1 MFRAAIAL
9 FALAVPA
16 FAQHGGGHAG
26 SFAGFG
32 SAGHSSFSGNSGFSR
47 PSNPGFS
54 HPGNTGFARP
64 GNFVRPAAPAPYGG
78 QGFRTPN
85 YAIRPSPTY
94 GNRFTAPR
102 PEYRSMGSGSSRAWN
117 QGSNQGWG
125 GNWDRGHRDRFDA
138 RRRDFRNWYLNDYP
152 AFLGYENP
160 YLLDPGF
167 YDWGDSDESY
177 DQGGP
182 APDDAAPNPGDGMPD
197 ESSQQEVPGEMP
209 TANYPPWPA
218 PGSNT
223 PNWIAPTQQPATLIA
238 SSDLAPEE
246 PLTVI
251 FKGGRTSVKMQNY
264 MMTAQVLTDLDPQ
277 HYEQIP
283 LDQIDTAAT
292 QQANRTAGVQFQI
305 PVASRD

>member
-26 SFAGFG
+26 SFAGSG

-54 HPGNTGFARP
+54 HPGNPGFARP

-102 PEYRSMGSGSSRAWN
+102 SEYHSTDAGPSRTGN
-117 QGSNQGWG
+117 QNSNRDR
-125 GNWDRGHRDRFDA
+125 NWDRAHRDRFDA
-138 RRRDFRNWYLNDYP
+138 RRRDFRNWYLSDYP

-167 YDWGDSDESY
+167 YDWSDSDDSMY
-177 DQGGP
+177 DEDNGP
-182 APDDAAPNPGDGMPD
+182 APDAAPYQGYGAPD
-197 ESSQQEVPGEMP
+197 ESPQQDAQDQMP
-209 TANYPPWPA
+209 PPNYPPWPG
-218 PGSNT
+218 PGSSALDRT
-223 PNWIAPTQQPATLIA
+223 APPQQPATLLA
-238 SSDLAPEE
+238 SSAPAPEE

-251 FKGGRTSVKMQNY
+251 FKSGRAPVKMQNY
-264 MMTAQVLTDLDPQ
+264 MMTPKVLTDLDSQ
-277 HYEQIP
+277 HFEQIP
-283 LDQIDTAAT
+283 LDQIDVAAT
-292 QQANRTAGVQFQI
+292 QQANRAAGVQFQV
-305 PVASRD
+305 PAASRD